1 MQLRREKCSKD
12 RLDFCLVPRVVCTA
26 RKEFLSLNAC
36 SGWNAFVRMSQ
47 VNQRGQICMRAFAEI
62 ERRCERLCETVLM
75 SHLKTLKKIA
85 TVAGLSGWFD
95 FGRAEAFVKPLDSV
109 MNLPSFALASPMLRS
124 FLINMRHVRRWTSPS
139 RWIFD
144 MWTAIWTS

>member
-1 MQLRREKCSKD
+1 
-12 RLDFCLVPRVVCTA
+12 
-26 RKEFLSLNAC
+26 
-36 SGWNAFVRMSQ
+36 MSQ

-75 SHLKTLKKIA
+75 SHLKTLQKFA

-95 FGRAEAFVKPLDSV
+95 FGRAEAFVKPLELGDCVEMASDSV

-139 RWIFD
+139 RSVDF
-144 MWTAIWTS
+144 